1 MSEQDLSDKHPA
13 KDIDNTA
20 KRLIALGY
28 LGCHI
33 EMNDGHFWITGRGTD
48 DDAAQIC
55 ELSNTLY
62 HAGVMLND
70 KVYGGVLE
78 ALACIDQAL
87 ELAGHLKLLDVYER
101 GIRDMIICLGEYK
114 PSGHNV
120 RKVEK
125 GMGGVM

>member
-1 MSEQDLSDKHPA
+1 MSEQDLSD
-13 KDIDNTA
+13 IDDTA

-33 EMNDGHFWITGRGTD
+33 EMHDGHFWITGRGTD
-48 DDAAQIC
+48 YDSAQIC
-55 ELSNTLY
+55 ELSNILY
-62 HAGVMLND
+62 HAGVMLNN

-87 ELAGHLKLLDVYER
+87 ELAGHLKLLDVYEQ
-101 GIRDMIICLGEYK
+101 GISDMIIYLGEYK
-114 PSGHNV
+114 PSDHNV
-120 RKVEK
+120 YRVGK